1 MSHAMVRIREL
12 AAWGFDPN
20 PYRPQST
27 ERPKLSP
34 QNAPFQQENP
44 IFTPETEHL
53 RERFASCAPRPD
65 LLAEMSG
72 LTWSLDVVDLREL
85 IAFQRRLAFP
95 PAIPQPKVPRA
106 DDWQAL
112 FAFCFPAPK
121 PVEYALTQTPRAL
134 ILESSNPDLHLRV
147 TGDPASPLSV
157 HAGGPFFEVA
167 CFRDRWFLRDGYHRA
182 YALLSA
188 GIVQVPAVVVH
199 AATLAELGAIRPH
212 FFPQEILFSQSPPR
226 VADFLNPA
234 LVLEY
239 ERPPFRK
246 TIRIAMEE
254 TLEPVTISGEPQ

>member
-1 MSHAMVRIREL
+1 MSHTMVRIREL

-20 PYRPQST
+20 PYRT
-27 ERPKLSP
+27 EAIERPKPSP
-34 QNAPFQQENP
+34 GNAPFQQTNP
-44 IFTPETEHL
+44 IIAPETERL
-53 RERFASCAPRPD
+53 RERFASCAARHD

-72 LTWSLDVVDLREL
+72 LTWSLAVVDLREL

-95 PAIPQPKVPRA
+95 PAIPQPKVPPA

-112 FAFCFPAPK
+112 FVFCFPAPK
-121 PVEYALTQTPRAL
+121 PVEYTLTQTPHTL
-134 ILESSNPDLHLRV
+134 VLESANPDLHLRV
-147 TGDPASPLSV
+147 NGDPASPLSV

-182 YALLSA
+182 YALLAA
-188 GIVQVPAVVVH
+188 GVFKVPAVVVH
-199 AATLAELGAIRPH
+199 AATLAELGADRPH

-234 LVLEY
+234 LVFEY

-254 TLEPVTISGEPQ
+254 TLEPVTILGEPR